1 MDLGA
6 LFPWILFAHV
16 FGAILAFG
24 PGYTFM
30 IIGAMGR
37 LEPQHANFGVRT
49 TMAISKR
56 IVYPLAIFQGVT
68 GVLLIVASRIDFG
81 KVIWLQT
88 GILLY
93 AIALTYSLTIQQS
106 AVNRLIEVTSA
117 PPPAGAPPGPPPG
130 LREAARK
137 VQRGGLLLGVLV
149 AVIVLLMV
157 LKPTI

>member
-1 MDLGA
+1 MDFSA

-49 TMAISKR
+49 TMAISKK

-81 KVIWLQT
+81 SAIWLQT
-88 GILLY
+88 SIALY
-93 AIALTYSLTIQQS
+93 AIALTYSLSIQQS
-106 AVNRLIEVTSA
+106 AVNRLIDVTST

-137 VQRGGLLLGVLV
+137 VQQGGMLLGVLV
-149 AVIVLLMV
+149 AAIVLLMV
-157 LKPTI
+157 LKPTF

>member
-1 MDLGA
+1 MDLST

-49 TMAISKR
+49 TMAISKK

-68 GVLLIVASRIDFG
+68 GVLLIVASRVDLG
-81 KVIWLQT
+81 SAVWLQT
-88 GILLY
+88 GIALY
-93 AIALTYSLTIQQS
+93 AIALAFSLSIQQS
-106 AVNRLIEVTSA
+106 AVNRLIDVTSA

-137 VQRGGLLLGVLV
+137 VQQGGMILGVLV

-157 LKPTI
+157 LKPTF

>member
-1 MDLGA
+1 MDLST

-49 TMAISKR
+49 TMAISKK

-68 GVLLIVASRIDFG
+68 GVLLIVASRVDLG
-81 KVIWLQT
+81 SAIWLQT
-88 GILLY
+88 GIALY
-93 AIALTYSLTIQQS
+93 AIALTYSLSIQQS
-106 AVNRLIEVTSA
+106 AVNRLIDVTSA

-137 VQRGGLLLGVLV
+137 VQQGGIILGALV

-157 LKPTI
+157 LKPTF

>member
-1 MDLGA
+1 MDLSA

-49 TMAISKR
+49 TMAISKK

-81 KVIWLQT
+81 SAIWLQT
-88 GILLY
+88 GIALY
-93 AIALTYSLTIQQS
+93 AIALTYSLSIQQS
-106 AVNRLIEVTSA
+106 AVNRLIDVTST
-117 PPPAGAPPGPPPG
+117 PPPAGAPPG

-137 VQRGGLLLGVLV
+137 VQQGGMILGMLV
-149 AVIVLLMV
+149 AAIVLLMV
-157 LKPTI
+157 LKPTL